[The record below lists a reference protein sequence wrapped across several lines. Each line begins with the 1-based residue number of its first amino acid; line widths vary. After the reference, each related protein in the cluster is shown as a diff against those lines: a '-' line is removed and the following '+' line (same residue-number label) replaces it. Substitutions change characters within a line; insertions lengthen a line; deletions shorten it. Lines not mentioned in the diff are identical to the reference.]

1 MDCPANV
8 MLIPDDCGHTA
19 TPMAN
24 TMARQLAA
32 SRSRPHFSIVA
43 ICVFLQ
49 AAMLEKPG
57 CFGGNSLRA
66 KKLSQVKRK
75 HNGSVFAAVG
85 VGAGASICAVV
96 GTALRSHDTIYRSKS
111 H

>member
-8 MLIPDDCGHTA
+8 MLIPTTA
-19 TPMAN
+19 AI
-24 TMARQLAA
+24 RQ
-32 SRSRPHFSIVA
+32 PHGEYNGEAGCWQQAPATFSIVA

-66 KKLSQVKRK
+66 
-75 HNGSVFAAVG
+75 
-85 VGAGASICAVV
+85 
-96 GTALRSHDTIYRSKS
+96 RSYLK
-111 H
+111 

>member
-24 TMARQLAA
+24 TMARQVAG
-32 SRSRPHFSIVA
+32 SRRRPHFSIVA

-66 KKLSQVKRK
+66 KKLSQVQRK

-85 VGAGASICAVV
+85 VGADASICPVV
-96 GTALRSHDTIYRSKS
+96 GTYMRSLEPVYHSK
-111 H
+111 

>member
-8 MLIPDDCGHTA
+8 ILIPDDCGHTA

-24 TMARQLAA
+24 TMARQVAG

-49 AAMLEKPG
+49 AAMLEKK
-57 CFGGNSLRA
+57 RA
-66 KKLSQVKRK
+66 VSEVILC
-75 HNGSVFAAVG
+75 GP
-85 VGAGASICAVV
+85 
-96 GTALRSHDTIYRSKS
+96 RSYLK
-111 H
+111 

>member
-1 MDCPANV
+1 
-8 MLIPDDCGHTA
+8 
-19 TPMAN
+19 
-24 TMARQLAA
+24 
-32 SRSRPHFSIVA
+32 
-43 ICVFLQ
+43 
-49 AAMLEKPG
+49 MLEKPG

-85 VGAGASICAVV
+85 ADAGAGRGAVA
-96 GTALRSHDTIYRSKS
+96 GAALPSHDAIYRSMS

>member
-1 MDCPANV
+1 
-8 MLIPDDCGHTA
+8 
-19 TPMAN
+19 
-24 TMARQLAA
+24 
-32 SRSRPHFSIVA
+32 
-43 ICVFLQ
+43 
-49 AAMLEKPG
+49 MLEKPG

-96 GTALRSHDTIYRSKS
+96 GTALPSHDTIYRSKS